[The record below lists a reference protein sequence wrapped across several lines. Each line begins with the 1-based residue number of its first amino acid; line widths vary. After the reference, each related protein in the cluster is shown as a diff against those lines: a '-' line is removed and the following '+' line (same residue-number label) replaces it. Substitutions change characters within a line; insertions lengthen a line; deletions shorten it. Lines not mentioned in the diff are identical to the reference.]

1 MMLVFLSDFLMR
13 RKFNQLWTFISVFH
27 DRCIKSYIICPQR
40 NAILNYIALNRLS
53 TFNRHTLLI
62 LNIMLILLLR
72 LIKGLFHQGYLLISV
87 SFIYPHLI
95 LSFGVSSTA
104 MALNINCIPNTLL
117 TACSIF
123 LLETA
128 FQVQHIQSRTHH
140 HNLMDFYVFRCQC
153 LQEVLLLSPPT

>member
-1 MMLVFLSDFLMR
+1 MLSSHICFL
-13 RKFNQLWTFISVFH
+13 
-27 DRCIKSYIICPQR
+27 Y
-40 NAILNYIALNRLS
+40 
-53 TFNRHTLLI
+53 
-62 LNIMLILLLR
+62 
-72 LIKGLFHQGYLLISV
+72 LF
-87 SFIYPHLI
+87 PLI

-123 LLETA
+123 LPETA

-153 LQEVLLLSPPT
+153 LQEVLLLSPPTQSHYLWGFPISPQTSMNASAAVLPMLLFINKCVCGSFLPNSKFFENRSCIL